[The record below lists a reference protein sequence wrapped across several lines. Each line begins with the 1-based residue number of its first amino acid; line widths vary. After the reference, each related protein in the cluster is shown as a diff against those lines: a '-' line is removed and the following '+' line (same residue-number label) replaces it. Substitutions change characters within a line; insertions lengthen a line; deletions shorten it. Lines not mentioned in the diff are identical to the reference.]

1 MINSSTPTLATDL
14 AERTAATADDALL
27 ATRRAAGDVAH
38 QVEAGIDS
46 LRQTVP
52 QALSRATAQAE
63 DLARRGIER
72 ARHAGTAVREQ
83 AVRVGDNTVGYIKD
97 EPVKSVLIAAAAG
110 AATALLVSWLTR
122 SRPSRA

>member
-1 MINSSTPTLATDL
+1 MNKTHTPELATDL
-14 AERTAATADDALL
+14 AERAAATADGALL
-27 ATRRAAGDVAH
+27 ATRRAAGDAAH
-38 QVEAGIDS
+38 QVEAGIDN

-72 ARHAGTAVREQ
+72 ARQAKTAVHDQ
-83 AVRVGDNTVGYIKD
+83 AVRVGDNTVAYIKD

-110 AATALLVSWLTR
+110 AATALLLGWITR
-122 SRPSRA
+122 SRRS